1 MQLILLLEKRI
12 CLKGDNFTIFII
24 SLDDSLK
31 TSIKLF
37 KTIQRMYHV
46 PLSIIYPCVHI
57 LNNHEFVEVWKPKG
71 KNMEPIWRR
80 GGHNYLGNV
89 LYRSFYMD
97 FFNIHIWIIEQLK
110 WNGVEVRWWWY
121 STKTNISCFQHSH
134 WRSSTIK
141 LCWARCIRLRIE
153 KKSTLFKD
161 LTFGA
166 ALIDFNL
173 DQHKIALVIY
183 NEGLHY

>member
-1 MQLILLLEKRI
+1 MILSKSAFNCSRQFNVCIMFL
-12 CLKGDNFTIFII
+12 
-24 SLDDSLK
+24 
-31 TSIKLF
+31 
-37 KTIQRMYHV
+37 Y
-46 PLSIIYPCVHI
+46 LSICTYTQQSWICWSVKTKRQKY
-57 LNNHEFVEVWKPKG
+57 G
-71 KNMEPIWRR
+71 TWRR

-110 WNGVEVRWWWY
+110 WNDVEVRWWWY

>member
-12 CLKGDNFTIFII
+12 CLKGDNFTIFI
-24 SLDDSLK
+24 
-31 TSIKLF
+31 F
-37 KTIQRMYHV
+37 KTIQRLYHV

-71 KNMEPIWRR
+71 ENMEPIWMR

-110 WNGVEVRWWWY
+110 WNDVEVRWWWY